1 MQSTITRDFVVNNA
15 IASFPMKEYPN
26 YCGIEGGLMQNLSIK
41 GSYSMRML
49 YQIQCMNDSLKSFLI
64 KTEIMKRLISIYIY
78 IYDNRD
84 GGYTLSEETMEAM
97 QIRNNYLADKITEV
111 EYKRWCLEYNLRTV

>member
-1 MQSTITRDFVVNNA
+1 MQKNINA
-15 IASFPMKEYPN
+15 IEKIISELSLRDYKAKVKKLTKTQRDNIRFGKKTLSN
-26 YCGIEGGLMQNLSIK
+26 Y
-41 GSYSMRML
+41 
-49 YQIQCMNDSLKSFLI
+49 
-64 KTEIMKRLISIYIY
+64 
-78 IYDNRD
+78 